1 MSALQ
6 KLLRSGGHSNKA
18 GSQQALRTK
27 LHPPLLHLPHQTT
40 AMTRTPNGFKY
51 LIEKWAPTINAILDA
66 TQVAFASSPPGTTG
80 SEPDIAQFQFR
91 Q

>member
-1 MSALQ
+1 
-6 KLLRSGGHSNKA
+6 
-18 GSQQALRTK
+18 
-27 LHPPLLHLPHQTT
+27 
-40 AMTRTPNGFKY
+40 MTRTPNGFKY